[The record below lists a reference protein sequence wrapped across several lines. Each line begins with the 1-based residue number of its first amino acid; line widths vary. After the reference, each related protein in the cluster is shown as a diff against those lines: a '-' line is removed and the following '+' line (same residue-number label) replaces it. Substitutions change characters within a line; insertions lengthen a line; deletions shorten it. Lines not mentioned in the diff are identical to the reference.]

1 MTTCTVYR
9 TWIKRGQ
16 LNWVTKLPYIR
27 GVQLVYG
34 QNIREQQTD
43 GLFKSNANISI
54 KNILRVVSG
63 QAYYFSRTSGV
74 KSIGKGPIRIKQC
87 PHKIST
93 FLKMNK

>member
-54 KNILRVVSG
+54 KNVLRVVSG
-63 QAYYFSRTSGV
+63 QAYYFSRTFEYWERAYQNKTMS
-74 KSIGKGPIRIKQC
+74 KQN
-87 PHKIST
+87 INI
-93 FLKMNK
+93 FENE